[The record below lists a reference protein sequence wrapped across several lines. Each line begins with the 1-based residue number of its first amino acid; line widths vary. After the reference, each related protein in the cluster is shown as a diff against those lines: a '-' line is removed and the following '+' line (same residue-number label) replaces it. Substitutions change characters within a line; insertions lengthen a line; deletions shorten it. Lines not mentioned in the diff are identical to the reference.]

1 MRYAFAECQLD
12 TTSRE
17 FSRNGSEIH
26 LSPKAYELLLLL
38 LEHRPRVLNKQELMN
53 GLWPGTFVVE
63 ANLPVLIGE
72 LRDALGEKTRGGV
85 IKTHHGIGYSFAA
98 DVSEAGEI
106 RSRPVRTFGR
116 DRIFL
121 VVEGNRQK
129 LAVGEHRVGREPD
142 CDVFLNHPDV
152 SRRHARL
159 TVEAGAVTIE
169 DLESKNG
176 TCVNGKRISKPMRLV
191 NGDTLTFGTV
201 ETTIEIWDPSP
212 STVTIG

>member
-1 MRYAFAECQLD
+1 MRYSFADCQLD

-17 FSRNGSEIH
+17 FSRNGQDVH
-26 LSPKAYELLLLL
+26 LSPKAYDLLLLL
-38 LEHRPRVLNKQELMN
+38 LEQRPRVLNKQELMN

-98 DVSEAGEI
+98 EVEELPAG
-106 RSRPVRTFGR
+106 RAARPISR

-121 VVEGNRQK
+121 VVEGERQR
-129 LAVGEHRVGREPD
+129 LATGEYPVGREPD
-142 CDVFLNHPDV
+142 CEVFLNHPDV

-159 TVEAGAVTIE
+159 TVEAGTVTVE

-176 TCVNGKRISKPMRLV
+176 TCLNGKRIKQAKRLV

-201 ETTIEIWDPSP
+201 ETTIEIWDPTP

>member
-1 MRYAFAECQLD
+1 MRYTFAECQLD
-12 TTSRE
+12 TISRQ
-17 FSRNGSEIH
+17 FLRNGDEIH

-38 LEHRPRVLNKQELMN
+38 LEQRPRVMTKQELMN

-72 LRDALGEKTRGGV
+72 LRVALAEKTRGGV

-98 DVSEAGEI
+98 EVEEGRHGQSRAVI
-106 RSRPVRTFGR
+106 RE
-116 DRIFL
+116 RIFL
-121 VVEGNRQK
+121 VMDGERQR
-129 LAVGEHRVGREPD
+129 LLGGAHQVGRERD

-152 SRRHARL
+152 SRRHARIVVDL
-159 TVEAGAVTIE
+159 GSVTVE

-176 TCVNGKRISKPMRLV
+176 TLVNGKPLTKVKRLA
-191 NGDTLTFGTV
+191 NGDTITFGTV
-201 ETTIEIWDPSP
+201 ETIIEIWDAAP